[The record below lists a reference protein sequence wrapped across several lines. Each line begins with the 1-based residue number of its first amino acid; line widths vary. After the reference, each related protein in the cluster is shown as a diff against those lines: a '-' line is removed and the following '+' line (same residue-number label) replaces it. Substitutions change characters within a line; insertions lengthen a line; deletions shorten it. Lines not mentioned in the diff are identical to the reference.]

1 MWRSRLPAEL
11 TGLTGLTASDSML
24 RPVCRKAVCLLTH
37 FKLFYCCT
45 FSLHFNS
52 FDHENSVFCLI
63 HKKKKKKTAA
73 VFNTAVPRECAEPLQ
88 LFVIQRILV
97 QYDFHRPL
105 MLLFHMLT
113 AELSRSSVNIYS
125 HKITL
130 NQP

>member
-1 MWRSRLPAEL
+1 MQKS
-11 TGLTGLTASDSML
+11 
-24 RPVCRKAVCLLTH
+24 CLFADTLNYFIVAH
-37 FKLFYCCT
+37 FHSISIVLIMKILF
-45 FSLHFNS
+45 
-52 FDHENSVFCLI
+52 FCLI
-63 HKKKKKKTAA
+63 HEEKKTAA

-97 QYDFHRPL
+97 QYDFHRRL
-105 MLLFHMLT
+105 MLLFHTLT

>member
-11 TGLTGLTASDSML
+11 TGLTGLMTSDSML

-63 HKKKKKKTAA
+63 HKEKKTAA

-105 MLLFHMLT
+105 MLLFHTLT